1 MPRGVPKLPTVR
13 QKKAIDNI
21 ASGRFSDTREAMID
35 AGYTK
40 GSAIPNNLMKSSV
53 VQDYINKF
61 EYKAKMKFRMGLD
74 DKLME
79 VYLEGLDAKTT
90 GKFGGETDHK
100 TRKEFADTIS
110 KMKGYIQNNDSEKK
124 TQVNFFQ
131 FNKQDQEDFNKE
143 FIRFLKQNS

>member
-1 MPRGVPKLPTVR
+1 MPKGVPKIPTIK
-13 QKKAIDNI
+13 QKRAIDNI
-21 ASGRFSDTREAMID
+21 ASGKFDSPRQAMIE
-35 AGYTK
+35 AGYTPN
-40 GSAIPNNLMKSSV
+40 GAIPNQLMKSTT
-53 VQDYINKF
+53 VQDYINAF
-61 EYKAKMKFRMGLD
+61 EYKAKLKFRMGLD

-90 GKFGGETDHK
+90 GKFGGEKDHK

-131 FNKQDQEDFNKE
+131 FNQKDQEDFNKE
-143 FIRFLKQNS
+143 FIKFLKQNS